1 MPKSGIFT
9 NLRQRPSLCEVCF
22 QRIQFGYSVAFSCSV
37 AFRIEIAIRGNFKV
51 FILSGQIE
59 KEALAELNKLF
70 ELETDYRTIVLDLKE
85 VSLVSREVMRF
96 LAQSERDGVNLEN
109 CPPYIR
115 EWMSRE
121 NDADDE

>member
-1 MPKSGIFT
+1 M
-9 NLRQRPSLCEVCF
+9 
-22 QRIQFGYSVAFSCSV
+22 
-37 AFRIEIAIRGNFKV
+37 V
-51 FILSGQIE
+51 FILSGQIQ

-70 ELETDYRTIVLDLKE
+70 ELETDYRDIVVDLKE

-96 LAQSERDGVNLEN
+96 LARSQRDRVKLEN

-121 NDADDE
+121 NV

>member
-1 MPKSGIFT
+1 
-9 NLRQRPSLCEVCF
+9 
-22 QRIQFGYSVAFSCSV
+22 V

-70 ELETDYRTIVLDLKE
+70 ELETDYRDIVVDLKE
-85 VSLVSREVMRF
+85 VNLVSREVMGF
-96 LAQSERDGVNLEN
+96 LARSQRDGVKLEN

-115 EWMSRE
+115 KWMSRE

>member
-1 MPKSGIFT
+1 M
-9 NLRQRPSLCEVCF
+9 
-22 QRIQFGYSVAFSCSV
+22 
-37 AFRIEIAIRGNFKV
+37 RGNFKV

-59 KEALAELNKLF
+59 KEALAELNKFF
-70 ELETDYRTIVLDLKE
+70 ELETGYRNIVVDLKE

-96 LAQSERDGVNLEN
+96 LARSQRDGVKLEN
-109 CPPYIR
+109 CPAYIR

>member
-1 MPKSGIFT
+1 M
-9 NLRQRPSLCEVCF
+9 Q
-22 QRIQFGYSVAFSCSV
+22 
-37 AFRIEIAIRGNFKV
+37 GNVKV
-51 FILSGQIE
+51 FILSGQIQ
-59 KEALAELNKLF
+59 KEALAELTNLF
-70 ELETDYRTIVLDLKE
+70 ELETDYRGIVVDLKE

-96 LAQSERDGVNLEN
+96 LARSQTDGVKLEN

>member
-1 MPKSGIFT
+1 M
-9 NLRQRPSLCEVCF
+9 
-22 QRIQFGYSVAFSCSV
+22 

-51 FILSGQIE
+51 FILSGQID

-70 ELETDYRTIVLDLKE
+70 ELETDYRAIVLDLKE

-96 LAQSERDGVNLEN
+96 LAQSQRDGVKLEN

-121 NDADDE
+121 NVY

>member
-1 MPKSGIFT
+1 M
-9 NLRQRPSLCEVCF
+9 
-22 QRIQFGYSVAFSCSV
+22 
-37 AFRIEIAIRGNFKV
+37 
-51 FILSGQIE
+51 FILSGQID
-59 KEALAELNKLF
+59 KEALAELKQLF
-70 ELETDYRTIVLDLKE
+70 ELETDSRDIVVDLKE

-96 LAQSERDGVNLEN
+96 LAQSQRDCVKLEN

>member
-1 MPKSGIFT
+1 M
-9 NLRQRPSLCEVCF
+9 
-22 QRIQFGYSVAFSCSV
+22 
-37 AFRIEIAIRGNFKV
+37 

-70 ELETDYRTIVLDLKE
+70 ELETDYRAIVLDLKE

-96 LAQSERDGVNLEN
+96 LAQSQRDGVKHEN

-121 NDADDE
+121 

>member
-1 MPKSGIFT
+1 M
-9 NLRQRPSLCEVCF
+9 
-22 QRIQFGYSVAFSCSV
+22 
-37 AFRIEIAIRGNFKV
+37 

-70 ELETDYRTIVLDLKE
+70 ELETDYRAIVLDLKE
-85 VSLVSREVMRF
+85 VSLVSREVIRF
-96 LAQSERDGVNLEN
+96 LAQSVRDGVKLEN

-121 NDADDE
+121 NV